1 MNQFTTSLWGDE
13 GFSAILSMKSLPEI
27 IKTIINDTSPPLW
40 NINEWLVFNT
50 LGTAE
55 IYIRGLAFFYFL
67 IAVFFVYKIGS
78 FLWDKKTGLLS
89 AVLVFLNP
97 FFFIYAFEG
106 RMYSILA
113 AGVTASMYFFLKI
126 LNTKNLKPKTFDKVG
141 YVVATLWAM
150 YSHHFAIFAVF
161 LQGLWFIYEF
171 SFGERKKAKSLF
183 KLFIFVAIGYLPW
196 LYPLYNQTKMVGG
209 GFWLGTPTLKEL
221 RNLIYEYLAEGI
233 KTYPFQILGLKLHQI
248 ALYFVLTGFVVRNW
262 FKDFK
267 VNLFLSSWFLFPI
280 LATWLVSQLFQ
291 SIFFNRYLLYAI
303 PAAMLILASVRRKIL
318 SSFLLTS
325 IIVIFVII
333 DVHYFTHPTKRPFLQ
348 LADYVKETR
357 QEGDFLI
364 NWNGASHHL
373 WETKYYQIPAPIY
386 ISGGGELPFFVGT
399 ALMKKEDIINTL
411 PDAPRIGVVTS
422 GSIDE
427 IDLPDYTEI
436 ERKSFRAESGDAE
449 IHFVWYKK

>member
-1 MNQFTTSLWGDE
+1 M
-13 GFSAILSMKSLPEI
+13 
-27 IKTIINDTSPPLW
+27 
-40 NINEWLVFNT
+40 
-50 LGTAE
+50 
-55 IYIRGLAFFYFL
+55 
-67 IAVFFVYKIGS
+67 
-78 FLWDKKTGLLS
+78 
-89 AVLVFLNP
+89 
-97 FFFIYAFEG
+97 
-106 RMYSILA
+106 
-113 AGVTASMYFFLKI
+113 
-126 LNTKNLKPKTFDKVG
+126 
-141 YVVATLWAM
+141 
-150 YSHHFAIFAVF
+150 
-161 LQGLWFIYEF
+161 
-171 SFGERKKAKSLF
+171 
-183 KLFIFVAIGYLPW
+183 
-196 LYPLYNQTKMVGG
+196 
-209 GFWLGTPTLKEL
+209 
-221 RNLIYEYLAEGI
+221 
-233 KTYPFQILGLKLHQI
+233 
-248 ALYFVLTGFVVRNW
+248 LTGFVVRNW

-399 ALMKKEDIINTL
+399 ALMEEEDIINTL